1 MNLPAH
7 TFSDTAPHFSERYDT
22 GIITGALLWS
32 DTKIL
37 AALLLE
43 GRSPADIREAVSA
56 NNSLLRRSKKRSSNV
71 TSYLLQRF
79 KACPDRLLELIVRS
93 DSDTSKQAAFVA
105 SLITSRFLRDFMN
118 EVVCEILEGATQ
130 QLPSHFWRDFWGS
143 CVSKDPE
150 LSELRDKAV
159 REVRSTLLR
168 FLVEIGILEGIRAR
182 ELQRITLTPQIQAV
196 LMSEELS
203 TVRFYLRS
211 FVR

>member
-1 MNLPAH
+1 MTLSAH
-7 TFSDTAPHFSERYDT
+7 DIPDTYSRFQERYDT

-37 AALLLE
+37 ASLLLE
-43 GRSPADIREAVSA
+43 GKSPADIREAVST

-130 QLPSHFWRDFWGS
+130 QLPSHFWGDFWGS

-150 LSELRDKAV
+150 LSKLRDKAV
-159 REVRSTLLR
+159 SEVRSTLLR
-168 FLVEIGILEGIRAR
+168 FLVEVGILEGIRAR